1 MSDPI
6 LHECGLAALRLR
18 KPLSHYQKK
27 YGSAL
32 WGLNKMF
39 LLMEKQHN
47 RGQDGAGLATL
58 KLDVLPGEP
67 YIERIRIVEPAPPW
81 QSLIK
86 EVDRRLKAVLREH
99 PEAADDAKLMRRL
112 FPFAGEVMLGHLR
125 YATHG
130 VNSMEACHPVLR
142 ENNWKSRTLLVAGNF
157 NLTNVSELFA
167 KMVSLGQHP
176 RLNTDTVTVLERMGH
191 FLDEHIEDL
200 YHEFK
205 RQGKKKQEI
214 SPFISQEMDL
224 GYVLG
229 RAAKRWDGGYVMGGM
244 VGTGHLFVLRD
255 PWGIRPASY
264 YINDDVVAIASER
277 QAIATTF
284 NIPIAEIPEL
294 LPGQAIIV
302 SPEGKPTLVQVQEP
316 QSRHSCSFER
326 IYFSRGSDPDIYQE
340 RKLLGANV
348 VPQVLQAV
356 DYDLDNTVFSYIPN
370 TAMVAFEG
378 MVRGLEDHLDKQK
391 AEALAALQG
400 SDPERIRAIIGHRVR
415 VESVI
420 QKDTKLRTFITNDS
434 DREGMAAHVYD
445 VTHSVIRPRL
455 DAVVCIDDSI
465 VRGTTLRQSILRM
478 LARLEPRRIVIVSS
492 APQIRY
498 PDCYGID
505 MSQIQNFVAFQAAVA
520 LLKDSGQKKLVK
532 EVYKL
537 AKKALENGLAEE
549 QNYVKRIY
557 EPFTTEQ
564 ISAKIAELLDPRL
577 GPEVR
582 VVYQTLEG
590 LHAAIPHH
598 SGDWYFTG
606 NYPTP
611 GGNRVVNR
619 AYVNWVEGTDA
630 RAY

>member
-1 MSDPI
+1 VSDPVK
-6 LHECGLAALRLR
+6 HECGLAALRLR
-18 KPLSHYQKK
+18 KPLNHYQKK
-27 YGSAL
+27 YGTAL

-47 RGQDGAGLATL
+47 RGQDGAGLAAL
-58 KLDVLPGEP
+58 KLDVAPGEP
-67 YIERIRIVEPAPPW
+67 YIERIRVVEPAPPW

-86 EVDRRLKAVLREH
+86 DVDRRLRAVLREH
-99 PEAADDAKLMRRL
+99 PEAKDDAKVMRQV
-112 FPFAGEVMLGHLR
+112 FPFAAEVFLGHLR

-130 VNSMEACHPVLR
+130 MNSMEACHPVLR

-176 RLNTDTVTVLERMGH
+176 RMNTDTVTVLERMGH

-200 YHEFK
+200 YHDFK
-205 RQGKKKQEI
+205 QQGKKKQDI
-214 SPFISQEMDL
+214 SPLIAQQLDL
-224 GYVLG
+224 GHVLG
-229 RAAKRWDGGYVMGGM
+229 RAAKRWDGGYVMGGL
-244 VGTGHLFVLRD
+244 VGTGHLFVMRD
-255 PWGIRPASY
+255 PWGIRPCSY
-264 YINDDVVAIASER
+264 YIDDEVVAVASER

-284 NIPIAEIPEL
+284 NVPIAEIQEL
-294 LPGQAIIV
+294 QPGQAIV
-302 SPEGKPTLVQVQEP
+302 VNPQGKPQIVQVQEP
-316 QSRHSCSFER
+316 QPRSSCSFER

-348 VPQVLQAV
+348 VPQVLQSV

-378 MVRGLEDHLDKQK
+378 MVQGLEDYLDAHK
-391 AEALAALQG
+391 AQQLAALK
-400 SDPERIRAIIGHRVR
+400 DPTPELIRSIIGHRVR

-420 QKDTKLRTFITNDS
+420 QKDTKLRTFITNDN

-445 VTHSVIRPRL
+445 VTHSVLRPRL
-455 DAVVCIDDSI
+455 DTVVCIDDSI

-478 LARLEPRRIVIVSS
+478 LARLQPRRIVIVSS

-505 MSQIQNFVAFQAAVA
+505 MSQIQYFIAFQAAIA
-520 LLKDSGQKKLVK
+520 LLKDSGHKKLVK

-537 AKKALENGLAEE
+537 AKRTLDNGLAEE
-549 QNYVKRIY
+549 ENYVKRLY
-557 EPFTTEQ
+557 EPFTIEQ
-564 ISAKIAELLDPRL
+564 VSAKIAELLDPRL

-598 SGDWYFTG
+598 QGDWYFTG
-606 NYPTP
+606 DYPTP

-619 AYVNWVEGTDA
+619 ALVNWVDGHDG

>member
-1 MSDPI
+1 
-6 LHECGLAALRLR
+6 
-18 KPLSHYQKK
+18 
-27 YGSAL
+27 
-32 WGLNKMF
+32 
-39 LLMEKQHN
+39 
-47 RGQDGAGLATL
+47 
-58 KLDVLPGEP
+58 
-67 YIERIRIVEPAPPW
+67 VEPAPPW

-86 EVDRRLKAVLREH
+86 DVDRRLRAVLRER
-99 PEAADDAKLMRRL
+99 PEAKEDAKLMRRV
-112 FPFAGEVMLGHLR
+112 FPFAAEVFLGHLR

-130 VNSMEACHPVLR
+130 MNSVEACHPVLR

-176 RLNTDTVTVLERMGH
+176 RMNTDTVTVLERMGH

-200 YHEFK
+200 YHDFK
-205 RQGKKKQEI
+205 QQGRKKQDI
-214 SPFISQEMDL
+214 SPLIAEQLDL
-224 GYVLG
+224 GHVLS

-255 PWGIRPASY
+255 PWGIRPCSF
-264 YINDDVVAIASER
+264 YIDDEVVAIASER

-284 NIPIAEIPEL
+284 NVPIAEIQEL
-294 LPGQAIIV
+294 QPGQAIVV
-302 SPEGKPTLVQVQEP
+302 SPQGKPLIVQVQPP
-316 QSRHSCSFER
+316 QPRCSCSFER

-348 VPQVLQAV
+348 VPQVLQSV

-370 TAMVAFEG
+370 TALVAFEG
-378 MVRGLEDHLDKQK
+378 MVQGLEDYLDAHK
-391 AEALAALQG
+391 AQQLAALKAPT
-400 SDPERIRAIIGHRVR
+400 PELIRSIIGHRVR

-420 QKDTKLRTFITNDS
+420 QKDTKLRTFITNDN

-445 VTHSVIRPRL
+445 VTHSVLRPRL
-455 DAVVCIDDSI
+455 DTVVCIDDSI

-478 LARLEPRRIVIVSS
+478 LARLQPKRIVIVSS

-505 MSQIQNFVAFQAAVA
+505 MSQIQYFIAFQAAIA

-537 AKKALENGLAEE
+537 AKRALDNGLAEE
-549 QNYVKRIY
+549 ENYVKRLY
-557 EPFTTEQ
+557 EPFTVEQ

-582 VVYQTLEG
+582 VVYQTLDG

-598 SGDWYFTG
+598 RGDWYFTG
-606 NYPTP
+606 DYPTP

-619 AYVNWVEGTDA
+619 ALVNWVDGHYG